1 MLKKITSWFS
11 LIVTLLLIV
20 LAVVNRGKIKSLYF
34 DLFNQLPSVE
44 KIADKIGE
52 KTLQEIKKQVNTPPP
67 LRAKIES
74 PQSFLTVAGVI
85 EQTNFQRENNGL
97 PPLSENSLL
106 NQSAAVKAQDMFDKQ
121 YFAHDSPEGI
131 GVSQLAEIAGYQYI
145 MIGEN
150 LALGNFLND
159 KALVEAWMDSPG
171 HRANILN
178 SRYQNIGVAVKKGV
192 YQGKTTWI
200 AVQHFGLPLS
210 ACPQPDDSLKQKITD
225 NKAQLDQLENELE
238 TKFSQL
244 ESTKPEE
251 DPEYKQKID
260 DYNNLVNQ
268 YNTLVA
274 ETKNLIEEYNRQVAS
289 FNQCIQ

>member
-11 LIVTLLLIV
+11 LIVILLLIV
-20 LAVVNRGKIKSLYF
+20 LAVVNRGRIKSFYF

-67 LRAKIES
+67 LWAKIES

-85 EQTNFQRENNGL
+85 EQTNLQRENNGL

-159 KALVEAWMDSPG
+159 KVLVEAWMDSSG

-178 SRYQNIGVAVKKGV
+178 SRYQNIGVAVKKGI

-251 DPEYKQKID
+251 DPQYNQKID